1 MNLFSA
7 LHETLFDIVIQREP
21 IQHFYNSIRVNGIAI
36 AIAIAATVTAG
47 AAAIFCHDTQGVSR
61 NEYSQR
67 DGCQRGQ

>member
-1 MNLFSA
+1 MRLYLISSFSA
-7 LHETLFDIVIQREP
+7 SLYNISIIV
-21 IQHFYNSIRVNGIAI
+21 SGVNGIAI

-47 AAAIFCHDTQGVSR
+47 AAAIFCHDTQGVSC